1 MIFRLKIEINIKKKS
16 VFYNILTK
24 IANYSNNNYLKR
36 EQN

>member
-16 VFYNILTK
+16 AFYNFLTK
-24 IANYSNNNYLKR
+24 IANYSNNNYLNR